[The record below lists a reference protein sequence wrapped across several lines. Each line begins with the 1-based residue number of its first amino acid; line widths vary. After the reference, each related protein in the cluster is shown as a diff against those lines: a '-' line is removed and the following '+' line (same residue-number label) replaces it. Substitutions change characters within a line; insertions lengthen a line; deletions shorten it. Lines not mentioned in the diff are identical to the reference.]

1 MARNKNSIDD
11 IYSYYYLNQA
21 GTGFGSVYAG
31 NVYQRGHG
39 IGSFLGGLFRCVFP
53 LLKSGT
59 AKVGS
64 ELLKTGANIVSDIA
78 RNEDFDTVIKRRGKE
93 TIENLGRMA
102 GEKMFGHGYTTTV
115 SRKRKQSQT
124 KARGGKK
131 AKKTKTASKRRNQQI
146 RKKQNKSKRKKHHEQ
161 KTTYLIFS
169 YNGIHKFTQR
179 FHNKIGIGHICNT
192 SHSN

>member
-1 MARNKNSIDD
+1 MARNKNSVDD
-11 IYSYYYLNQA
+11 IYTHYYLNQA

-93 TIENLGRMA
+93 TIDNLSRIA
-102 GEKMFGHGYTTTV
+102 GEKMFGRGYNTNIT
-115 SRKRKQSQT
+115 RKRKQSQT
-124 KARGGKK
+124 TARGGKK
-131 AKKTKTASKRRNQQI
+131 VKKAKAVNKKKKTVNKKKKPKQTKKKNNKRTPN
-146 RKKQNKSKRKKHHEQ
+146 KKQSRTKKE
-161 KTTYLIFS
+161 LFDIFL
-169 YNGIHKFTQR
+169 
-179 FHNKIGIGHICNT
+179 
-192 SHSN
+192 

>member
-1 MARNKNSIDD
+1 MAPNKYTVDD
-11 IYSYYYLNQA
+11 IYTQYYLNQA

-53 LLKSGT
+53 LIKSGT

-78 RNEDFDTVIKRRGKE
+78 RNEDIDAVIKRRGKE

-102 GEKMFGHGYTTTV
+102 GEKMFGRGYNTNA
-115 SRKRKQSQT
+115 SRKRAQSQSS
-124 KARGGKK
+124 ARGGKK
-131 AKKTKTASKRRNQQI
+131 AKKSKTPKKKPANKKKN
-146 RKKQNKSKRKKHHEQ
+146 KKQPAKK
-161 KTTYLIFS
+161 K
-169 YNGIHKFTQR
+169 
-179 FHNKIGIGHICNT
+179 NKIPRSKQDLFDIFA
-192 SHSN
+192 

>member
-11 IYSYYYLNQA
+11 IYTHYYLNQA

-39 IGSFLGGLFRCVFP
+39 IGSFLSGLFRCVFP
-53 LLKSGT
+53 LIKNGT
-59 AKVGS
+59 ATVGN
-64 ELLKTGANIVSDIA
+64 ELLKTGAHIVSDIA

-93 TIENLGRMA
+93 TIENLGRLA
-102 GEKMFGHGYTTTV
+102 GEKMFGRGYNVNV

-131 AKKTKTASKRRNQQI
+131 AKKPKATNKKKKPVNKKKKTKQTKKKPTKRAPS
-146 RKKQNKSKRKKHHEQ
+146 KKQTRTKQ
-161 KTTYLIFS
+161 DIFD
-169 YNGIHKFTQR
+169 IFA
-179 FHNKIGIGHICNT
+179 
-192 SHSN
+192 

>member
-1 MARNKNSIDD
+1 MARSKNSVDD
-11 IYSYYYLNQA
+11 IYTHYYLNQA
-21 GTGFGSVYAG
+21 GTGFGSVYSG

-59 AKVGS
+59 AKIGN

-102 GEKMFGHGYTTTV
+102 GEKMFGRGYNANAT
-115 SRKRKQSQT
+115 RKRKQSQT

-131 AKKTKTASKRRNQQI
+131 TKKSPNKKKKPTSKKKTKQT
-146 RKKQNKSKRKKHHEQ
+146 KKKNNK
-161 KTTYLIFS
+161 KTTRTKKDLFDIFV
-169 YNGIHKFTQR
+169 
-179 FHNKIGIGHICNT
+179 
-192 SHSN
+192 